1 MRKIFILAAVLLIL
15 SFPVGASAEDVTA
28 EITEPQTSVE
38 TVIETAAE
46 TAELATEAEDTT
58 AVESAADT
66 GNAAETATEAVTE
79 AATEEITEDEE
90 TETDDLA
97 GLLDVATPEQI
108 ELVKQYILYGIK
120 SLPVSERVKLFMLDN
135 LNAIMW
141 LLAAIAAIV
150 FAITNRLTSKKHTD
164 EAQYMEDKANEAE
177 ERSIKNL
184 AAAEENMEAMRDA
197 CVAAVCETLAVAK
210 KHIDSNSEESKRY
223 VDGVMEFAKG
233 IADNA
238 NAALR
243 ENSDRE
249 SAMTEAL
256 LLSSEITAYLIENSS
271 LPEVERDRMTAIAN
285 RIAEKIAEAQKP
297 KEVSGND
304 EA

>member
-1 MRKIFILAAVLLIL
+1 MRKIFILAAVLLVL

-28 EITEPQTSVE
+28 DVTEPQTSVE

-46 TAELATEAEDTT
+46 TAELATETEEDA
-58 AVESAADT
+58 AVESATDT
-66 GNAAETATEAVTE
+66 ENSAETATEAATESATEAVTE
-79 AATEEITEDEE
+79 EEE
-90 TETDDLA
+90 TETDELADL
-97 GLLDVATPEQI
+97 LNVATPEQI

-141 LLAAIAAIV
+141 LLAAIAAVV

-184 AAAEENMEAMRDA
+184 ATAEENMEAMRDA

-210 KHIDSNSEESKRY
+210 KHIDSNSEDAKKY
-223 VDGVMEFAKG
+223 VDGVLEFAKG

-297 KEVSGND
+297 KEVSGDD

>member
-1 MRKIFILAAVLLIL
+1 MRKIFILAAVLLVL

-28 EITEPQTSVE
+28 DVTEPQTSVE

-46 TAELATEAEDTT
+46 TAELATETEEDA
-58 AVESAADT
+58 AVESATDT
-66 GNAAETATEAVTE
+66 ENSAETATEAATESATEAVTE
-79 AATEEITEDEE
+79 EEE
-90 TETDDLA
+90 TETDELADL
-97 GLLDVATPEQI
+97 LNVATPEQI

-141 LLAAIAAIV
+141 LLAAIAAVV

-184 AAAEENMEAMRDA
+184 ATAEENMAAMRDA

-210 KHIDSNSEESKRY
+210 KHIDSNSEESKKY
-223 VDGVMEFAKG
+223 VDGVLEFAKG

-297 KEVSGND
+297 KEVSGDD

>member
-1 MRKIFILAAVLLIL
+1 MKKIFILAAAVLLIL
-15 SFPVGASAEDVTA
+15 SFPVGVGAEDVTA
-28 EITEPQTSVE
+28 EPQTSAE

-46 TAELATEAEDTT
+46 TAELATETEEAA
-58 AVESAADT
+58 AVESATDT
-66 GNAAETATEAVTE
+66 GNAAETATEAATEAVTE
-79 AATEEITEDEE
+79 EEE
-90 TETDDLA
+90 TEIDDLA

-184 AAAEENMEAMRDA
+184 AAAEENMEAMRDS

-238 NAALR
+238 NSALR

-297 KEVSGND
+297 KEVSGDD

>member
-28 EITEPQTSVE
+28 EETEPQTSVE

-46 TAELATEAEDTT
+46 TAELATEGEEET
-58 AVESAADT
+58 AVESATDT

-79 AATEEITEDEE
+79 AEE
-90 TETDDLA
+90 TETDELADL
-97 GLLDVATPEQI
+97 LNVATPEQI

-141 LLAAIAAIV
+141 LLAAIAAVV

-184 AAAEENMEAMRDA
+184 ATAEENMAAMRDA

-210 KHIDSNSEESKRY
+210 KHIDSNSEESKKY
-223 VDGVMEFAKG
+223 VDGVLEFAKG

-297 KEVSGND
+297 KEVSGDD

>member
-1 MRKIFILAAVLLIL
+1 MRKIFILAAAVLLIL

-28 EITEPQTSVE
+28 EPQTSVE

-46 TAELATEAEDTT
+46 TAELATETEEAA
-58 AVESAADT
+58 AVESATDT
-66 GNAAETATEAVTE
+66 ENAAETATEAATEAVTE
-79 AATEEITEDEE
+79 AEE

-120 SLPVSERVKLFMLDN
+120 SLPVSERVKLFLLDN
-135 LNAIMW
+135 LNAVMW
-141 LLAAIAAIV
+141 LLAAIAAVV

-285 RIAEKIAEAQKP
+285 RIAEKIAEVQKP
-297 KEVSGND
+297 KEVSGDD

>member
-1 MRKIFILAAVLLIL
+1 MKKFFILAAVLLVL

-28 EITEPQTSVE
+28 EATEPQTSVE
-38 TVIETAAE
+38 TAVETAAE
-46 TAELATEAEDTT
+46 TAETATEAEEAA
-58 AVESAADT
+58 AVESSADT
-66 GNAAETATEAVTE
+66 ENAAETDTEAVTK
-79 AATEEITEDEE
+79 AEE
-90 TETDDLA
+90 TDTDELA
-97 GLLDVATPEQI
+97 DLLDVATPEQI

-141 LLAAIAAIV
+141 LLAAIAAVV

-177 ERSIKNL
+177 ERSINNL
-184 AAAEENMEAMRDA
+184 ATAEKNMAAMRDA

-210 KHIDSNSEESKRY
+210 KHIDSNREESKRY
-223 VDGVMEFAKG
+223 VDWALEVAKG

-285 RIAEKIAEAQKP
+285 RIADKIAEAQKP
-297 KEVSGND
+297 KEVSGDD

>member
-1 MRKIFILAAVLLIL
+1 MRKIFILAAAVLLIL
-15 SFPVGASAEDVTA
+15 SFPVGASAEEV
-28 EITEPQTSVE
+28 TEPQTSVE

-46 TAELATEAEDTT
+46 TAELATETEEAA
-58 AVESAADT
+58 AVESATDT
-66 GNAAETATEAVTE
+66 ENATETATEAVTE
-79 AATEEITEDEE
+79 AATEEEE

-141 LLAAIAAIV
+141 LLAAIAAVV

-238 NAALR
+238 NSALR

-285 RIAEKIAEAQKP
+285 RIAEKIAEVQKP
-297 KEVSGND
+297 KEVSGDD

>member
-1 MRKIFILAAVLLIL
+1 MKKIFILAAAVLLIL

-28 EITEPQTSVE
+28 EPQTSVE

-46 TAELATEAEDTT
+46 TAELATETEEAT
-58 AVESAADT
+58 AVDSTADT
-66 GNAAETATEAVTE
+66 ENAAETDTEAVTE
-79 AATEEITEDEE
+79 AEE

-120 SLPVSERVKLFMLDN
+120 SLPVSERVKLFLLDN
-135 LNAIMW
+135 LNAVMW
-141 LLAAIAAIV
+141 LLAAVAAVV
-150 FAITNRLTSKKHTD
+150 FAITNRITSKKHTD

-197 CVAAVCETLAVAK
+197 CMTYVREVLEESRK
-210 KHIDSNSEESKRY
+210 QMDDNSAESKRY
-223 VDGVMEFAKG
+223 VDCVLEFAKG

-285 RIAEKIAEAQKP
+285 RIAEKIEEAQKP
-297 KEVSGND
+297 KEVSGDD

>member
-1 MRKIFILAAVLLIL
+1 MRKIFILAAAVLLVL

-28 EITEPQTSVE
+28 EVTEPQTFVE
-38 TVIETAAE
+38 TVVETAAE
-46 TAELATEAEDTT
+46 TAELATETEEAT
-58 AVESAADT
+58 AVESATDT
-66 GNAAETATEAVTE
+66 ENAAETATEAATEAVTE
-79 AATEEITEDEE
+79 AEE

-97 GLLDVATPEQI
+97 GLLNVATPEQI

-141 LLAAIAAIV
+141 LLAAIAAVV
-150 FAITNRLTSKKHTD
+150 FAVTNRLTSKKHTD

-210 KHIDSNSEESKRY
+210 NHIDSNSAESKKY
-223 VDGVMEFAKG
+223 VDKALEFAKG

-256 LLSSEITAYLIENSS
+256 LLSSEITAYLVENSS

-297 KEVSGND
+297 KEVSGDD

>member
-1 MRKIFILAAVLLIL
+1 MRKIFILAAAVLLVL

-28 EITEPQTSVE
+28 DVTEPQTSVE

-46 TAELATEAEDTT
+46 TAELVTETEEAT
-58 AVESAADT
+58 AVESSTDT
-66 GNAAETATEAVTE
+66 GNAAETATEAV
-79 AATEEITEDEE
+79 ADSVTEEEE
-90 TETDDLA
+90 TETDELADL
-97 GLLDVATPEQI
+97 LNVATPEQI

-141 LLAAIAAIV
+141 LLAAIAAVV
-150 FAITNRLTSKKHTD
+150 FAVTNRLTSKKHTD

-210 KHIDSNSEESKRY
+210 KHIDSNSEESKKY

-297 KEVSGND
+297 KEVSGDD

>member
-1 MRKIFILAAVLLIL
+1 MRKIFILAAAVLLIL

-28 EITEPQTSVE
+28 EPQTSVE

-46 TAELATEAEDTT
+46 TAELATETEEAA
-58 AVESAADT
+58 AVESATDT
-66 GNAAETATEAVTE
+66 ENAAETATEAVTE
-79 AATEEITEDEE
+79 EEE
-90 TETDDLA
+90 TETVDLA

-120 SLPVSERVKLFMLDN
+120 SLPVSERVKLFLLDN
-135 LNAIMW
+135 LNAVMW
-141 LLAAIAAIV
+141 LLAAVAAVV
-150 FAITNRLTSKKHTD
+150 FAITNRITSKKHTD

-238 NAALR
+238 NSALR

-297 KEVSGND
+297 KEVSGDD

>member
-1 MRKIFILAAVLLIL
+1 MRKIFILAAAVLLIL

-28 EITEPQTSVE
+28 EPQTSVE

-46 TAELATEAEDTT
+46 TAELATETEEAA
-58 AVESAADT
+58 AVESATDAE
-66 GNAAETATEAVTE
+66 NATETATEAVTE
-79 AATEEITEDEE
+79 AATEEEE

-120 SLPVSERVKLFMLDN
+120 SLPVSERVKLFLLDN
-135 LNAIMW
+135 LNAVMW
-141 LLAAIAAIV
+141 LLAAIAAVV

-197 CVAAVCETLAVAK
+197 CVAVVCETLAVAK

-238 NAALR
+238 NSALR

-285 RIAEKIAEAQKP
+285 RIAEKIAEVQKP
-297 KEVSGND
+297 KEVSGDD

>member
-1 MRKIFILAAVLLIL
+1 MRKIFILAAAVLLIL

-28 EITEPQTSVE
+28 EPQTSVE

-46 TAELATEAEDTT
+46 TAELATETEEAT
-58 AVESAADT
+58 AVESATDT
-66 GNAAETATEAVTE
+66 ENATETATEAATE
-79 AATEEITEDEE
+79 AATEEEE

-120 SLPVSERVKLFMLDN
+120 SLPVSERVKLFLLDN
-135 LNAIMW
+135 LNAVMW
-141 LLAAIAAIV
+141 LLAAVAAVV
-150 FAITNRLTSKKHTD
+150 FAITNRITSKKHTD

-271 LPEVERDRMTAIAN
+271 LPEVERDRMTAIAK
-285 RIAEKIAEAQKP
+285 RIAKKIAEAQGG
-297 KEVSGND
+297 ERR
-304 EA
+304 

>member
-15 SFPVGASAEDVTA
+15 SLPVGVGAEDVA
-28 EITEPQTSVE
+28 AEPQTSVE

-58 AVESAADT
+58 AAESATDT

-79 AATEEITEDEE
+79 AEE

-141 LLAAIAAIV
+141 LLAAIAAVV
-150 FAITNRLTSKKHTD
+150 FSVTNRLTSKKHTD

-197 CVAAVCETLAVAK
+197 CMTAVREVLEESRK
-210 KHIDSNSEESKRY
+210 QMDDNSAESKRY
-223 VDGVMEFAKG
+223 VDGVLEFAKG

-243 ENSDRE
+243 ENSNRE

-256 LLSSEITAYLIENSS
+256 LLSSDITAYLIENSS

-285 RIAEKIAEAQKP
+285 RIAKKIAEAQKP

>member
-1 MRKIFILAAVLLIL
+1 MRKIFILAAAVLLIL

-28 EITEPQTSVE
+28 EPQTSVE

-46 TAELATEAEDTT
+46 TAELATETEEAA
-58 AVESAADT
+58 AVDSTADT
-66 GNAAETATEAVTE
+66 GNAAETATEAATEAVTE
-79 AATEEITEDEE
+79 AV
-90 TETDDLA
+90 TETDELTDL
-97 GLLDVATPEQI
+97 LNVATPEQI

-120 SLPVSERVKLFMLDN
+120 SLPVSERVKLFLLDN
-135 LNAIMW
+135 LNAVMW
-141 LLAAIAAIV
+141 LLAAVAAVV

-297 KEVSGND
+297 KEVSGDD

>member
-1 MRKIFILAAVLLIL
+1 MRKIFILAAAVLLIL
-15 SFPVGASAEDVTA
+15 SFPVGVGAEDVTA
-28 EITEPQTSVE
+28 EPQTSAE

-46 TAELATEAEDTT
+46 TAELATETEEAA
-58 AVESAADT
+58 AVESATDT
-66 GNAAETATEAVTE
+66 ENAAETATEAVTE
-79 AATEEITEDEE
+79 AEE

-120 SLPVSERVKLFMLDN
+120 SLPVSERVKLFLLDN

-141 LLAAIAAIV
+141 LLAAIAAVV

-197 CVAAVCETLAVAK
+197 CMTYVREVLEESRK
-210 KHIDSNSEESKRY
+210 QMDDNSAESKRY

-285 RIAEKIAEAQKP
+285 RIAEKIAEVQKP
-297 KEVSGND
+297 KEVSGDD

>member
-1 MRKIFILAAVLLIL
+1 MKKIFILAAAVLLIL

-28 EITEPQTSVE
+28 EPQTSVE

-46 TAELATEAEDTT
+46 TAELATETEEAT
-58 AVESAADT
+58 AVESATDT
-66 GNAAETATEAVTE
+66 ENAAETATEAVTE
-79 AATEEITEDEE
+79 AEE
-90 TETDDLA
+90 TETDELTDL
-97 GLLDVATPEQI
+97 LNVATPEQI

-120 SLPVSERVKLFMLDN
+120 SLPVSERVKLFLLDN
-135 LNAIMW
+135 LNAVMW

-223 VDGVMEFAKG
+223 VDGVLEFAKRH
-233 IADNA
+233 ADNA
-238 NAALR
+238 NSALR

-297 KEVSGND
+297 KEVSGDD

>member
-1 MRKIFILAAVLLIL
+1 MKKIFILAAVLLIL

-28 EITEPQTSVE
+28 EPQTSVE

-46 TAELATEAEDTT
+46 TAELATEAEDDTE
-58 AVESAADT
+58 VESSVDT
-66 GNAAETATEAVTE
+66 ENAAETATEAVTE
-79 AATEEITEDEE
+79 AVTEAEE

-297 KEVSGND
+297 KEVSGDD

>member
-1 MRKIFILAAVLLIL
+1 MKKIFILAAVLLIL

-28 EITEPQTSVE
+28 ETAEPQTATE

-46 TAELATEAEDTT
+46 TAELATEAEDDTE
-58 AVESAADT
+58 VESSVDT
-66 GNAAETATEAVTE
+66 ENAAETATEAVTE
-79 AATEEITEDEE
+79 AVTEAEE

-223 VDGVMEFAKG
+223 MDGVLEFAKG

-297 KEVSGND
+297 KEVSGDD

>member
-1 MRKIFILAAVLLIL
+1 MRKIFILAAAVLLIL
-15 SFPVGASAEDVTA
+15 SFPVGVGAEDVTA
-28 EITEPQTSVE
+28 EPQTSAE

-46 TAELATEAEDTT
+46 TAELATETEEAA
-58 AVESAADT
+58 AVESATDT
-66 GNAAETATEAVTE
+66 ENAAETATEAVTE
-79 AATEEITEDEE
+79 AEE

-120 SLPVSERVKLFMLDN
+120 SLPVSERVKLFLLDN

-141 LLAAIAAIV
+141 LLAAIAAVV

-197 CVAAVCETLAVAK
+197 CMTYVREVLEESRK
-210 KHIDSNSEESKRY
+210 QMDDNSAESKRY

-238 NAALR
+238 NSALR

-285 RIAEKIAEAQKP
+285 RIAEKIAEVQKP
-297 KEVSGND
+297 KEVSGDD

>member
-1 MRKIFILAAVLLIL
+1 MKKIFILAAAVLLIL

-28 EITEPQTSVE
+28 EPQTSVE

-46 TAELATEAEDTT
+46 TAELATETEEAT
-58 AVESAADT
+58 AVDSTADT
-66 GNAAETATEAVTE
+66 ENAAETDTEAATEAVTE
-79 AATEEITEDEE
+79 AEE

-120 SLPVSERVKLFMLDN
+120 SLPVSERVKLFLLDN
-135 LNAIMW
+135 LNAVMW
-141 LLAAIAAIV
+141 LLAAVAAVV
-150 FAITNRLTSKKHTD
+150 FAITNRITSKKHTD

-197 CVAAVCETLAVAK
+197 CMTYVREVLEESRK
-210 KHIDSNSEESKRY
+210 QMDDNSAESKRY
-223 VDGVMEFAKG
+223 VDCVLEFAKG

-297 KEVSGND
+297 KEVSGDD

>member
-1 MRKIFILAAVLLIL
+1 MRKIFILAAAVLLVL

-28 EITEPQTSVE
+28 DVTEPQTSVE

-46 TAELATEAEDTT
+46 TAELATETEEAT
-58 AVESAADT
+58 AVESSTDT
-66 GNAAETATEAVTE
+66 GNAAETATEAVAE
-79 AATEEITEDEE
+79 AVTEEEE
-90 TETDDLA
+90 TETDELADL
-97 GLLDVATPEQI
+97 LNVATPEQI

-141 LLAAIAAIV
+141 LLAAIAAVV

-164 EAQYMEDKANEAE
+164 EAQYMEEKANEAE
-177 ERSIKNL
+177 ERSIKNF
-184 AAAEENMEAMRDA
+184 AAAEENMAAMRDA

-210 KHIDSNSEESKRY
+210 KHIDINSEESKKY
-223 VDGVMEFAKG
+223 VDGVLEFAKG

-238 NAALR
+238 NSALR

-297 KEVSGND
+297 KEVSGDD

>member
-28 EITEPQTSVE
+28 EPQTSVE

-46 TAELATEAEDTT
+46 TAELATETEEAA
-58 AVESAADT
+58 AVESATDT
-66 GNAAETATEAVTE
+66 ENATETATEAVTE
-79 AATEEITEDEE
+79 AEE

-120 SLPVSERVKLFMLDN
+120 SLPVSERVKLFLLDN
-135 LNAIMW
+135 LNAVMW
-141 LLAAIAAIV
+141 LLAAVAAVV
-150 FAITNRLTSKKHTD
+150 FAITNRITSKKHTD

-197 CVAAVCETLAVAK
+197 CAAAVCETLAVAK

-285 RIAEKIAEAQKP
+285 RIAEKIAEVQKP
-297 KEVSGND
+297 KEVSGDD

>member
-1 MRKIFILAAVLLIL
+1 MRKIFILAAAVLLIL
-15 SFPVGASAEDVTA
+15 SFPVGASAEDAIAETQTA
-28 EITEPQTSVE
+28 VE
-38 TVIETAAE
+38 TVIEPAAE
-46 TAELATEAEDTT
+46 TAELAAEDEEAT
-58 AVESAADT
+58 AVESATDT
-66 GNAAETATEAVTE
+66 ENAAETATEAVTE
-79 AATEEITEDEE
+79 AVTEAEE

-120 SLPVSERVKLFMLDN
+120 SLPVSERVKLFLLDN
-135 LNAIMW
+135 LNAVMW
-141 LLAAIAAIV
+141 LLAAIAAVV

-223 VDGVMEFAKG
+223 VDGVLEFAKG

-297 KEVSGND
+297 KEVSGDD

>member
-1 MRKIFILAAVLLIL
+1 MKKFFILAAAVLLIL
-15 SFPVGASAEDVTA
+15 SFSFGASAEDVTA
-28 EITEPQTSVE
+28 EVTEPQTSAETVVE
-38 TVIETAAE
+38 TDAE
-46 TAELATEAEDTT
+46 AAELATEAEEDT
-58 AVESAADT
+58 AVESAAAT

-79 AATEEITEDEE
+79 EEE

-141 LLAAIAAIV
+141 LLAAVAAVV
-150 FAITNRLTSKKHTD
+150 FSITNRLTSKKHTD

-184 AAAEENMEAMRDA
+184 AAAEENMEAMRLA
-197 CVAAVCETLAVAK
+197 CEKFVSDVYKNAQERMDETGNAARV
-210 KHIDSNSEESKRY
+210 Y
-223 VDGVMEFAKG
+223 VDSAIEMAKA
-233 IADNA
+233 IAESA
-238 NAALR
+238 ETALR
-243 ENSDRE
+243 ETAERE
-249 SAMTEAL
+249 NAMTEAL
-256 LLSSEITAYLIENSS
+256 LLTDEIMAYLIQNSA
-271 LPEVERDRMTAIAN
+271 LPEVEKDRMTVIAN
-285 RIAEKIAEAQKP
+285 KIAAQIKEVKKP
-297 KEVSGND
+297 KEVSGDD

>member
-1 MRKIFILAAVLLIL
+1 MRKIFILAAAVLLIL

-28 EITEPQTSVE
+28 EPQTSVE

-46 TAELATEAEDTT
+46 TAELATETEEAA

-66 GNAAETATEAVTE
+66 ENTAETATEAVTE
-79 AATEEITEDEE
+79 AEE

-141 LLAAIAAIV
+141 LLAAIAAVV

-285 RIAEKIAEAQKP
+285 RIAEKIAEVQKP
-297 KEVSGND
+297 KEVSGDD

>member
-1 MRKIFILAAVLLIL
+1 MRKIFILAAAVLLIL
-15 SFPVGASAEDVTA
+15 SFPVGASAEEV
-28 EITEPQTSVE
+28 TEPQTSVE

-46 TAELATEAEDTT
+46 TAELATETEEAA
-58 AVESAADT
+58 AVESATDT
-66 GNAAETATEAVTE
+66 ENAAETATEAVTE
-79 AATEEITEDEE
+79 AEE

-120 SLPVSERVKLFMLDN
+120 SLPVSERVKLFLLDN
-135 LNAIMW
+135 LNAVMW
-141 LLAAIAAIV
+141 LLAAIAAVV

-197 CVAAVCETLAVAK
+197 CVAVVCETLAVAK

-223 VDGVMEFAKG
+223 VDEALEFAKG

-285 RIAEKIAEAQKP
+285 RIAEKIAEVQKP
-297 KEVSGND
+297 KEVSGDD

>member
-1 MRKIFILAAVLLIL
+1 MKKIFILAAVLLIL

-28 EITEPQTSVE
+28 ETAEPQTATE
-38 TVIETAAE
+38 TVIEPATEVAE
-46 TAELATEAEDTT
+46 SDTEAEDDTE
-58 AVESAADT
+58 VESSVDT
-66 GNAAETATEAVTE
+66 ENAAETATEAVTE
-79 AATEEITEDEE
+79 AATEGITEDEE

-141 LLAAIAAIV
+141 LLAAIAAVV

-223 VDGVMEFAKG
+223 VDGVLEFAKG

-238 NAALR
+238 NSALR

-256 LLSSEITAYLIENSS
+256 LL
-271 LPEVERDRMTAIAN
+271 
-285 RIAEKIAEAQKP
+285 
-297 KEVSGND
+297 
-304 EA
+304 

>member
-1 MRKIFILAAVLLIL
+1 MKKIFILAAAVLLIL

-28 EITEPQTSVE
+28 EPQTSVE

-46 TAELATEAEDTT
+46 TAELDTETEEAA
-58 AVESAADT
+58 AVESATDT
-66 GNAAETATEAVTE
+66 ENAAETATEAVTE
-79 AATEEITEDEE
+79 AVTEEEE

-120 SLPVSERVKLFMLDN
+120 SLPVSERVKLFLLDN
-135 LNAIMW
+135 LNAVMW
-141 LLAAIAAIV
+141 LLAAIAAVV

-164 EAQYMEDKANEAE
+164 DAQYMEDKANEAE

-223 VDGVMEFAKG
+223 VDGVLEFAKG

-238 NAALR
+238 NSALR

-297 KEVSGND
+297 KEVSGDD

>member
-1 MRKIFILAAVLLIL
+1 MRKIFILAAAVLLIL
-15 SFPVGASAEDVTA
+15 SFPVGASAEEV
-28 EITEPQTSVE
+28 TEPQTSVE

-46 TAELATEAEDTT
+46 TAELATETEEAA
-58 AVESAADT
+58 AVESATDT
-66 GNAAETATEAVTE
+66 ENATETATEAVTE
-79 AATEEITEDEE
+79 AATEEEE

-120 SLPVSERVKLFMLDN
+120 SLPVSERVKLFLLDN
-135 LNAIMW
+135 LNAVMW
-141 LLAAIAAIV
+141 LLAAIAAVV

-238 NAALR
+238 NSALR

-285 RIAEKIAEAQKP
+285 RIAEKIAEVQKP
-297 KEVSGND
+297 KEVSGDD

>member
-1 MRKIFILAAVLLIL
+1 M
-15 SFPVGASAEDVTA
+15 
-28 EITEPQTSVE
+28 
-38 TVIETAAE
+38 
-46 TAELATEAEDTT
+46 
-58 AVESAADT
+58 
-66 GNAAETATEAVTE
+66 
-79 AATEEITEDEE
+79 
-90 TETDDLA
+90 
-97 GLLDVATPEQI
+97 ATPEQI

-120 SLPVSERVKLFMLDN
+120 SLPVSERVKLFLLDN
-135 LNAIMW
+135 LNAVMW
-141 LLAAIAAIV
+141 LLAAIAAVV

-164 EAQYMEDKANEAE
+164 EAQNMEDKANEAE

-223 VDGVMEFAKG
+223 VDGVLEFAKG

-297 KEVSGND
+297 KEVSGDD

>member
-1 MRKIFILAAVLLIL
+1 MRKIFILAAVLLVL
-15 SFPVGASAEDVTA
+15 SFPVGASAEDMAA
-28 EITEPQTSVE
+28 EVTEPQTFAE

-46 TAELATEAEDTT
+46 TAELAAETEEAA
-58 AVESAADT
+58 AVESATDT
-66 GNAAETATEAVTE
+66 GNAAETVTE
-79 AATEEITEDEE
+79 AATEEEE
-90 TETDDLA
+90 TETDELADL
-97 GLLDVATPEQI
+97 LNVATPEQI

-141 LLAAIAAIV
+141 LLAAIAAVV

-197 CVAAVCETLAVAK
+197 CMTAVREVL
-210 KHIDSNSEESKRY
+210 EESRKQMDDNSAEAKRH
-223 VDGVMEFAKG
+223 VDCVLEFAKG

-256 LLSSEITAYLIENSS
+256 LLSSEITAYLVENSS

-297 KEVSGND
+297 KEVSGDD

>member
-1 MRKIFILAAVLLIL
+1 MKKIFILAAVLLIL
-15 SFPVGASAEDVTA
+15 SFPVGVGAEDVTA
-28 EITEPQTSVE
+28 EPQTSAE

-46 TAELATEAEDTT
+46 TEELATEAEDDTE
-58 AVESAADT
+58 VESSVDT
-66 GNAAETATEAVTE
+66 ENAAETATEAATEAVTE
-79 AATEEITEDEE
+79 AEE

-120 SLPVSERVKLFMLDN
+120 SLPVSERVKLFLLDN
-135 LNAIMW
+135 LNAVMW
-141 LLAAIAAIV
+141 LLAAIAAVV

-297 KEVSGND
+297 KEVSGDD

>member
-1 MRKIFILAAVLLIL
+1 MRKIFILAAAVLLIL
-15 SFPVGASAEDVTA
+15 SFPVGASAKDVTA
-28 EITEPQTSVE
+28 EPQTSVE

-46 TAELATEAEDTT
+46 TAELATETEEAA
-58 AVESAADT
+58 AVESATDT
-66 GNAAETATEAVTE
+66 ENATETATEAVTE
-79 AATEEITEDEE
+79 AATEEEE

-120 SLPVSERVKLFMLDN
+120 SLPVSERVKLFLLDN
-135 LNAIMW
+135 LNAVMW
-141 LLAAIAAIV
+141 LLAAIAAVV

-238 NAALR
+238 NSALR

-285 RIAEKIAEAQKP
+285 RIAEKIAEVQKP
-297 KEVSGND
+297 KEVSGDD

>member
-15 SFPVGASAEDVTA
+15 SFPVGVGAEDVTA
-28 EITEPQTSVE
+28 EVTEPQTSAE

-46 TAELATEAEDTT
+46 TEELATEAEDTT
-58 AVESAADT
+58 AVESATDT

-79 AATEEITEDEE
+79 AVTEAEE
-90 TETDDLA
+90 TETDELADL
-97 GLLDVATPEQI
+97 LNVATPEQI

-141 LLAAIAAIV
+141 LLAAIAAVV

-297 KEVSGND
+297 KEVSGDD